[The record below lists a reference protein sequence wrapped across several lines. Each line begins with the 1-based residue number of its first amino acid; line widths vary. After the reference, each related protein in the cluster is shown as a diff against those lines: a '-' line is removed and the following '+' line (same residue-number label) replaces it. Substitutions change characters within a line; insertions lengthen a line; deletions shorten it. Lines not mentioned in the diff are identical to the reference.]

1 MSVLAMTVLF
11 FAAVIG
17 WFLLAFVP
25 ALRELRNGVDAR
37 ALPVAADGRVTP
49 SYFAD
54 RFRQLLTDRLSG
66 PAQDVRMS
74 GETLIGTVEDGERY
88 VVLPARHHRLQPD
101 PDGALDA
108 VVLAVGDLEVTGGMA
123 LLREVYVEGSLRTE
137 PDALLRATLAEQGI
151 VLAPRT
157 VSLRWLHSG
166 RDLEVGPE
174 CRLFG
179 RASAVSTLRV
189 GVGTAFEKL
198 HAQRIEFG
206 AGEARAEVQ
215 DTPVRRV
222 LRRADLGPRAEEAG
236 GRVRYAGD
244 LELPA
249 YSEFEG
255 DLVVTGNLV
264 VGNHSRVDGSVKGS
278 GVEIGDDVRIEGAL
292 VSSAR
297 LEVGARSRIHG
308 PLLAEGA
315 VILHPHVEVGSH
327 DHPSTLRAERLDVHS
342 GCVVHG
348 SVWTLDGGG
357 EVRA

>member
-11 FAAVIG
+11 FFVVIG

-74 GETLIGTVEDGERY
+74 GETLIGMVEDGERY
-88 VVLPARHHRLQPD
+88 VVLPARHDRLQPD

-108 VVLAVGDLEVTGGMA
+108 VVLAVGNLAVTEGMA
-123 LLREVYVEGSLRTE
+123 ILREVYVEGSLRTE

-166 RDLEVGPE
+166 GDLEVGSD
-174 CRLFG
+174 CRLYG
-179 RASAVSTLRV
+179 RASAVSTMRV
-189 GVGTAFEKL
+189 GVGTVFEKL
-198 HAQRIEFG
+198 HAHRIEFG
-206 AGEARAEVQ
+206 PFEAPLETD
-215 DTPVRRV
+215 DTTERRT
-222 LRRADLGPRAEEAG
+222 LRCADLGPRAEEAG
-236 GRVRYAGD
+236 GRVRFAGE

-249 YSEFEG
+249 HSTFEG
-255 DLVVTGNLV
+255 DLVVTGKLV
-264 VGNHSRVDGSVKGS
+264 VGSGSWITGSVKGR
-278 GVEIGDDVRIEGAL
+278 GVEIGDEVRIEGAL
-292 VSSAR
+292 VSSAGV
-297 LEVGARSRIHG
+297 EVGAHSRIHG

-315 VILHPHVEVGSH
+315 VILRAHVMVGSH
-327 DHPSTLRAERLDVHS
+327 EHPSTLRAERLDVHS